1 MAQIKQLKDTT
12 GNFYPVTHKD
22 AIVGIEDIQVDMTGY
37 ATEQWVEE
45 QNYLTEHQDIS
56 GKVDVADFEEA
67 TKVTSASLNLFHSNT
82 LWQTED
88 TYVKCDKSKTEEEAL
103 SGQSD
108 IVYFTTDSHQIVLNG
123 SVYNVQDLTR
133 YATEQ
138 WVTDKGYLTDI
149 PNFYITETE
158 LDAKGYLTE
167 HQDVSGKVNTSDF
180 EEQVANIQTIS
191 SKIPAQASASN
202 QLADKDFVN
211 SSVQTATA
219 FFRGN
224 WSNYSSIPTDVSLYP
239 VDSYGNT
246 TPKANDYIVVID
258 NSDAPNL
265 SVENGTFRYKY
276 TGNWEIDGV
285 SGWKYEYTV
294 NETPLTSVQVSALNS
309 GITSELVA
317 KISELE
323 AKLTNNSILQQVYP
337 VGSVYVSTSSVSP
350 STLFGFGSWEQ
361 IKDTFLLA
369 AGETHTAGSIGG
381 EAEHKLTIDEMP
393 SHTHRLKTDIESPD
407 FNMTWPEW
415 TEYTW
420 GWRQDESVTEAPA
433 ASTTSTGGNKSHN
446 NMPPYLTVYMWK
458 RIS

>member
-1 MAQIKQLKDTT
+1 MTQVKFYRVETLPEVGEVGSLYFVYKGASPKFYVCTANGFEQYSDLFSR
-12 GNFYPVTHKD
+12 NFSTLQVD
-22 AIVGIEDIQVDMTGY
+22 AIANAGDGVVYFTPDTHQIIKDGVKYGADLTGY
-37 ATEQWVEE
+37 ATEQWVE
-45 QNYLTEHQDIS
+45 N
-56 GKVDVADFEEA
+56 
-67 TKVTSASLNLFHSNT
+67 
-82 LWQTED
+82 
-88 TYVKCDKSKTEEEAL
+88 
-103 SGQSD
+103 
-108 IVYFTTDSHQIVLNG
+108 
-123 SVYNVQDLTR
+123 
-133 YATEQ
+133 
-138 WVTDKGYLTDI
+138 
-149 PNFYITETE
+149 
-158 LDAKGYLTE
+158 KGYLTE

-191 SKIPAQASASN
+191 SKIPTQATADN
-202 QLADKDFVN
+202 QLADKAFVN

-224 WSNYSSIPTDVSLYP
+224 WSNYSSIPADVSLYP
-239 VDSYGNT
+239 VDSYGST
-246 TPKANDYIVVID
+246 VPKANDYIVVID

-276 TGNWEIDGV
+276 TGNWETDGV

-369 AGETHTAGSIGG
+369 AGDSHAAGSTGG

-393 SHTHRLKTDIESPD
+393 SHTHRLKTDIDSPD
-407 FNMTWPEW
+407 FNITWPEQ

-420 GWRQDESVTEAPA
+420 GWRQEENETEAPG
-433 ASTTSTGGNKSHN
+433 ASVTWTGGNKSHN

-458 RIS
+458 RIY